1 MLPNTRKYRKLSSHK
16 VLNESIE
23 FWFQT
28 LNQLLFFFFFHQ
40 SYFPKLRV
48 STCFMFVFTNYDI
61 IEMPI

>member
-28 LNQLLFFFFFHQ
+28 LNQLLFLFSFIRVTFP
-40 SYFPKLRV
+40 SYGLAHV
-48 STCFMFVFTNYDI
+48 SCLCLQIMI
-61 IEMPI
+61 